1 MKVTISHHHS
11 VLITRVCGDR
21 HPYLSGVASLGNI
34 AGGHVSFRRYL
45 RGNYVSDIRSDW
57 ERVGDS
63 MRDSMRSY
71 ASYVAVLNKKSPLGL
86 AAQP

>member
-71 ASYVAVLNKKSPLGL
+71 K
-86 AAQP
+86 